1 MNLIIQNYNLLVD
14 DYQLIEQSATETDIQ
29 KKRKILR
36 SIFSI
41 LASCQ
46 IKPTQVKN
54 AVPAHKLLEKTK
66 CIQAQIVKLQSV
78 ESSLEA
84 KEYLDNLV
92 QRKLK
97 LEEKLHK
104 FSKRKKLKFPA
115 IKKNKVDKDRI
126 YRKFDKYF
134 YKLIERLS
142 IESIEDAEDI
152 LSVQVK
158 FNKFQT
164 VVEVLSYIDKIDRT
178 KLEKLRFYQEAF
190 EEILHFEALIQNMKK
205 YHKKTKLT
213 EEAVTET
220 LELNQNVLIE
230 KLDSQKELLI
240 ADCRAVILL
249 K

>member
-1 MNLIIQNYNLLVD
+1 MNMIIQNYNLLVN
-14 DYQLIEQSATETDIQ
+14 DYQLIEDSLTEADIQ
-29 KKRKILR
+29 KKREILS

-46 IKPTQVKN
+46 IKPAQVKN
-54 AVPAHKLLEKTK
+54 AVLAHKLLEKTK

-84 KEYLDNLV
+84 KEYLDILV
-92 QRKLK
+92 KRKLK

-115 IKKNKVDKDRI
+115 IKKKEIDKDKI

-134 YKLIERLS
+134 YKIIERLS

-164 VVEVLSYIDKIDRT
+164 IVDVLSYIDNIDRS
-178 KLEKLRFYQEAF
+178 KLVKLRLYQEAF
-190 EEILHFEALIQNMKK
+190 EEILYFEALIQNMKK
-205 YHKKTKLT
+205 FYKKEKLT
-213 EEAVTET
+213 EENVTET
-220 LELNQNVLIE
+220 LELNQNILIE
-230 KLDSQKELLI
+230 RLDSQKEELI

>member
-14 DYQLIEQSATETDIQ
+14 DYQLIEESVTETNIQ
-29 KKRKILR
+29 KKGEILQ

-41 LASCQ
+41 LAACE
-46 IKPTQVKN
+46 IKPTKVKN

-66 CIQAQIVKLQSV
+66 CLQAQIVKLKSV

-84 KEYLDNLV
+84 KEFLDILIK
-92 QRKLK
+92 RKLK

-104 FSKRKKLKFPA
+104 FSAKKKLKFPV
-115 IKKNKVDKDRI
+115 IKKKKIDKDKI

-142 IESIEDAEDI
+142 IESMEDAEDI
-152 LSVQVK
+152 LYVQVK

-164 VVEVLSYIDKIDRT
+164 IVEVLSYIDKIDRI
-178 KLEKLRFYQEAF
+178 KLEKLRLYQEAF
-190 EEILHFEALIQNMKK
+190 EEILNFEALIQNMKK
-205 YHKKTKLT
+205 FYKKVKPG
-213 EEAVTET
+213 EESITET
-220 LELNQNVLIE
+220 LELTQNVLIE
-230 KLDSQKELLI
+230 RLDSQKDILI
-240 ADCRAVILL
+240 KDCRAVILL

>member
-164 VVEVLSYIDKIDRT
+164 VVEVLSYISKLWFRIWKNTT
-178 KLEKLRFYQEAF
+178 KKQSL
-190 EEILHFEALIQNMKK
+190 
-205 YHKKTKLT
+205 
-213 EEAVTET
+213 
-220 LELNQNVLIE
+220 
-230 KLDSQKELLI
+230 QK
-240 ADCRAVILL
+240 RQLL
-249 K
+249 KLLSLIKIC

>member
-1 MNLIIQNYNLLVD
+1 MTRIIQNYNLLVN
-14 DYQLIEQSATETDIQ
+14 DYQLIEDSVTETDIQ
-29 KKRKILR
+29 KKREILQ

-54 AVPAHKLLEKTK
+54 ALPAHKLLEKTK

-84 KEYLDNLV
+84 KEYLDILV
-92 QRKLK
+92 KRKLK

-104 FSKRKKLKFPA
+104 FCKRKKLKFPT
-115 IKKNKVDKDRI
+115 IKKKKIDKDKI

-142 IESIEDAEDI
+142 IESMEDAEDI

-164 VVEVLSYIDKIDRT
+164 IVEVLSYIDKIDRS
-178 KLEKLRFYQEAF
+178 KLEKLRLYQDAF
-190 EEILHFEALIQNMKK
+190 EEILYFEALIQNMKK
-205 YHKKTKLT
+205 FYKKGKL
-213 EEAVTET
+213 EEDAVTET

-230 KLDSQKELLI
+230 RLDSQKEELI

>member
-1 MNLIIQNYNLLVD
+1 MNMIIQNYNLLVD
-14 DYQLIEQSATETDIQ
+14 DYQLIEDSVTETDIQ
-29 KKRKILR
+29 KKREILQ

-46 IKPTQVKN
+46 IKPNQVKN

-84 KEYLDNLV
+84 KEYLDILV
-92 QRKLK
+92 KRKLK

-115 IKKNKVDKDRI
+115 IKKKKIDKDKI

-134 YKLIERLS
+134 YKIIERLS

-164 VVEVLSYIDKIDRT
+164 IVEVLSYIDKIDRS
-178 KLEKLRFYQEAF
+178 KLEKLRLYQEAF
-190 EEILHFEALIQNMKK
+190 EEILYFEALIQNMKK
-205 YHKKTKLT
+205 FYKKAKLA
-213 EEAVTET
+213 EETVTET
-220 LELNQNVLIE
+220 LELNQNILIE
-230 KLDSQKELLI
+230 RLDSQKEELI

-249 K
+249 E

>member
-14 DYQLIEQSATETDIQ
+14 DYQLIEDSVTETDIQ
-29 KKRKILR
+29 KKREILH

-54 AVPAHKLLEKTK
+54 AVSAHKLLEKTK

-84 KEYLDNLV
+84 KEYLDILV
-92 QRKLK
+92 QRKQK

-115 IKKNKVDKDRI
+115 IKKNKVDKDKI

-164 VVEVLSYIDKIDRT
+164 IVEVLSYIDKIDRT

-230 KLDSQKELLI
+230 RLDSQKELLI

>member
-14 DYQLIEQSATETDIQ
+14 DYQLIEDSVTETDIQ
-29 KKRKILR
+29 KKREILH

-54 AVPAHKLLEKTK
+54 AVSAHKLLEKTK

-84 KEYLDNLV
+84 KEYLDILV
-92 QRKLK
+92 QRKQK

-164 VVEVLSYIDKIDRT
+164 IVEVLSYIDKIDRT
-178 KLEKLRFYQEAF
+178 KLEKLRLYQEAF
-190 EEILHFEALIQNMKK
+190 EEILNFEALIQNMKK
-205 YHKKTKLT
+205 FYKKAKPA
-213 EEAVTET
+213 EEAIIET
-220 LELNQNVLIE
+220 LELTQNVLIE
-230 KLDSQKELLI
+230 GFDNQKGVI
-240 ADCRAVILL
+240 INDCRAVILL